1 MTSFKDH
8 TIRATLTNNINELG
22 EIKKK
27 KTVKIDSLS
36 RLAPEEGLEPP
47 A

>member
-1 MTSFKDH
+1 MLA
-8 TIRATLTNNINELG
+8 IITNNINELG
-22 EIKKK
+22 KISKKK
-27 KTVKIDSLS
+27 AVKIDSPS